1 MSAEVE
7 AQKTRPVSKYP
18 THICAACSEI
28 AGTPVGR
35 DWGGFCVGC
44 GMPLPD
50 PEVSEAALEI
60 QGLSETIRA
69 IPADEW
75 VGLGQS
81 LAFYGGLF
89 AVCTALLF
97 MWPGPALIP
106 GTPLT
111 LANLVWLAAGGPL
124 FLYIAYLTSGFRG
137 AGGE

>member
-1 MSAEVE
+1 MTAEAE
-7 AQKTRPVSKYP
+7 AAEATPPVRKYP

-50 PEVSEAALEI
+50 PEGSPSAEEL
-60 QGLSETIRA
+60 LSLGESIRK
-69 IPADEW
+69 IPASEW
-75 VGLGQS
+75 VGLGKS
-81 LAFYGGLF
+81 LTFYGAVF
-89 AVCTALLF
+89 AGCSVLLL
-97 MWPGPALIP
+97 MMPGPALIP

-111 LANLVWLAAGGPL
+111 IANLVWFAVVGPL
-124 FLYIAYLTSGFRG
+124 FLYLGYLTSGFQ